1 MGGRIG
7 RIPPGPTLMPRF
19 LTWGVTPPRIRFL
32 PRASRLHA
40 GVFVLGA
47 VAAVVG
53 CACWTAH
60 SLVADRPGG
69 RGVSSEPQSA
79 ATSNAAAMDA
89 EPPLVDSSSLPDTIV
104 TPHMEQPI
112 VPGKNILYC
121 STFQLAWN
129 ALEDRVF
136 KEKIRLE
143 GDPPMVRALNKG
155 LSTEQDLAEDSYVAM
170 AGALTSEFLA
180 RLNGALR
187 ARFRDHAPP
196 EVRLAIPQWPDPPRF
211 LA

>member
-1 MGGRIG
+1 MSGRIG

-60 SLVADRPGG
+60 SLAADRPGG

-121 STFQLAWN
+121 STFQLAW
-129 ALEDRVF
+129 
-136 KEKIRLE
+136 I
-143 GDPPMVRALNKG
+143 
-155 LSTEQDLAEDSYVAM
+155 STERCSTNNLSPHWHQPVSRRVRPPHQGTLTGRSRRWDARMMGKCARRWKATTTSLSVMAM
-170 AGALTSEFLA
+170 SAGVSI
-180 RLNGALR
+180 RSRKIWR
-187 ARFRDHAPP
+187 AWAS
-196 EVRLAIPQWPDPPRF
+196 A
-211 LA
+211 